1 VYVPVIAVDLRFPSA
16 PITSAVYVPAGV
28 KPVNRCPAAASAADT
43 VAVATGVPVADDP
56 LYRFTI

>member
-1 VYVPVIAVDLRFPSA
+1 MNPFNV
-16 PITSAVYVPAGV
+16 PITSAVYVASGV

-43 VAVATGVPVADDP
+43 VAVSTGVPVADDP